1 MDFSV
6 NNQFLCM
13 GLLQK
18 GEKPFLSDKK
28 IRDEK
33 SYQVV
38 KRK

>member
-28 IRDEK
+28 NK
-33 SYQVV
+33 G
-38 KRK
+38 